1 MVEDIVRQLG
11 YMTLGTRL
19 KRIGERLQAQTQ
31 TLISERESPEA
42 GSVNSPVLAA
52 LSRNGALSIGELAQA
67 IGQSQPGITR
77 MIGKLK
83 ARGLAE
89 IVPDPDDRRISK
101 VSLTKAGEELT
112 AKLEADAWA
121 AVAAAVE
128 DACTDLSG
136 PLLEQL
142 DHLEDRLVARPL
154 SRRVRVRVKARS
166 LPTDSKE

>member
-1 MVEDIVRQLG
+1 MTDDIVRQLG

-52 LSRNGALSIGELAQA
+52 LWQNGPLSIGDLTQA

-77 MIGKLK
+77 MVGKLK

-89 IVPDPDDRRISK
+89 IVPDPVDRRVTK
-101 VSLTKAGEELT
+101 VSLTAAGEELVRS
-112 AKLEADAWA
+112 LEAGAWQMVEA
-121 AVAAAVE
+121 AVT
-128 DACTDLSG
+128 DACEGLSG
-136 PLLEQL
+136 TLLDQL
-142 DHLEDRLVARPL
+142 GQLEDRLAARPL
-154 SRRVRVRVKARS
+154 PKRVRVRVKAR
-166 LPTDSKE
+166 